1 LESRCSIHLPEH
13 VAPTELVIQVGW
25 DVYKYSAPLELARLV
40 VAFAA
45 QRNLSNLRNLRI
57 TKLCVDS
64 SHSLLIFT
72 SLLVTIL
79 FSFP

>member
-1 LESRCSIHLPEH
+1 MFTDREAHDHLTSSVGAAYLESRCSIHLPEH

-45 QRNLSNLRNLRI
+45 QRNP
-57 TKLCVDS
+57 V
-64 SHSLLIFT
+64 
-72 SLLVTIL
+72 
-79 FSFP
+79 